1 MSFVMSFAALFFL
14 SRFGVFLL
22 QAFLVRVVPLR
33 KDAKDAASDAASE
46 ASDASKPA
54 SGAEKSTAPSL
65 GAKDYLFI
73 GINQFVETAFI
84 QQVWIIAKEVSFSDS
99 FLLSVLYFPFSYLA
113 YAIYN
118 MGVALLL
125 LFADDFLY
133 EHFHALLHKDRF
145 LYDLVHRHHHRAT
158 RPTRGYIDAIN
169 ETPLEMG
176 GALVLNLFAIR
187 ILRPILTLP
196 SLALFLSMKATFAIV
211 NHLDR
216 GFEVSFYS
224 SERHALHHARKTCH
238 YGQL

>member
-1 MSFVMSFAALFFL
+1 MSFAALFFL

-33 KDAKDAASDAASE
+33 QDAASE
-46 ASDASKPA
+46 ASDASEPA
-54 SGAEKSTAPSL
+54 GGAEKSTASRL

-73 GINQFVETAFI
+73 STNQFVETAFI
-84 QQVWIIAKEVSFSDS
+84 QQVFVVAQQVHSFDS
-99 FLLSVLYFPFSYLA
+99 FLIGFLYFPFSYIIYAA
-113 YAIYN
+113 YTL
-118 MGVALLL
+118 GVALLL

-169 ETPLEMG
+169 ETPLEMA

-196 SLALFLSMKATFAIV
+196 SLVFFLSMKATFAII